1 MQANT
6 STQESRQRWMAVL
19 ARSSAQE
26 LARAW
31 ADLPARPAYRCVRPA
46 ETGLVMAR
54 GRIGGTGAAF
64 NVGEM
69 TVTRC
74 VVALEEGGA
83 WGFAYVA
90 GRDADHAELAAA
102 FDALL
107 QRGDAPSAAAIDKL
121 ADSCERRRRVA
132 AAEAAETRVEFFTMV
147 RE

>member
-1 MQANT
+1 
-6 STQESRQRWMAVL
+6 MAVL
-19 ARSSAQE
+19 AKSSAAE

-31 ADLPARPAYRCVRPA
+31 AELPERPAYRCVRPA

-54 GRIGGTGAAF
+54 GRISGTGAAF

-74 VVALEEGGA
+74 VVALDRGSD

-90 GRDADHAELAAA
+90 GRDPDHAELAAA

-107 QRGDAPSAAAIDKL
+107 QRGDEAPRAVIERL
-121 ADSCERRRRVA
+121 ATADERRRRIA